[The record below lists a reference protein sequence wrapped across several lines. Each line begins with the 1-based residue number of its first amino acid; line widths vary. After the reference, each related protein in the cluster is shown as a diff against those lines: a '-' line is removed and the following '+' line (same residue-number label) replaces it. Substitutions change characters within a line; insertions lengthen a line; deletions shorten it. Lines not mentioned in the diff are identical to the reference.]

1 MAAENIVAGDIFIL
15 ITDFIT
21 AVVDRIA
28 GRRQEMKW
36 GCFL

>member
-28 GRRQEMKW
+28 GP
-36 GCFL
+36 